1 MGDPA
6 RAARFRWTIRRKLLA
21 LGAGTLIPV
30 ALLLVYWVW
39 VEAREATRDV
49 EARLRLAGEQAAAQ
63 VELLLEGLTG
73 HVEALAAHP
82 EIRGGDA
89 RTAARLLRGVA
100 AEHPELEGLL
110 VVDAEGRARVSATP
124 EPVGAGIA
132 IGDRPWFRAVRAGRR
147 PVVGDFQ
154 VGRLTGYPVAIV
166 AAPLLGPGQAFEGAV
181 AGGVSLRRLHTLFAG
196 LPFWGG
202 ITVTVL
208 DADGRILAHAPGADE
223 SLLGRP
229 LPSLGA
235 LAEGG
240 RKVSRLAWLDGEERL
255 AGLAHVPRARWR
267 VVASAPSA
275 VVRDRVEREVR
286 AIGLPLLVLL
296 GLAAAAGLLIA
307 RRVWRPLEALTA
319 AVTRLPREAA
329 LRVRVDSTDEVGDLA
344 RAFDEMTVQV
354 ETARADLERQ
364 IAELGALSEAGRL
377 LTSTL
382 ELSQVL
388 QRLAELARARL
399 DVDVVRIWLREGAS
413 NDYRLHAQAGAT
425 RDPEEFRMHLE
436 PGQGLVG
443 WIMDHR
449 EALVLADVQADPR
462 LTNRAWATAEDL
474 HAFLGIPIVLED
486 TPVGVLACVRRA
498 RREFSADDVRLA
510 RLFAPPAAVA
520 ILNARL
526 YDEARGRTR
535 QLELLHEA
543 ARTVAGEREITRL
556 LQRLVETARSL
567 TGARYAALAL
577 FEKDGTLCEFFTD
590 GLDPEARARIGPP
603 PQGRGLLGHIF
614 ASTRSLRLDD
624 LTAHPDSVGFPPGHP
639 TMRSLLAV
647 PIGLKG
653 ETLGALYLTEKAGG
667 FSEDDEA
674 RLNTLGA
681 DAAVALENAELVSSL
696 RRALDGL
703 EQAQGRLV
711 ESEALRA
718 VGQLAAGM
726 AHHLNNIL
734 AVVRGR
740 TSLLLQGALDPAIRR
755 GLEIVERAAVDGADV
770 VRRLQAFSRPPRATG
785 ATRVDL
791 NGLVQE
797 VLELTRPRWRDE
809 AERRGIAIEARVEAG
824 DVPHVAASHEPL
836 REALVNVVFNAI
848 DAMPSGGRLVVRT
861 WAADGRVQCAVADT
875 GFGMPEEVRRRALE
889 PFFTTKGPKSRGLG
903 LSVCHGVVRR
913 YGGELRVESRPGQ
926 GTTVTLSLP
935 EATAESAPAREPGR
949 PVALP
954 DRLRVL
960 VIDDDAAVREIL
972 AESLAAHG
980 HLVTQASDGA
990 EGLAM
995 FRAARHDFV
1004 FTDLGMPGMTGAQ
1017 VAEAIKAQSRAT
1029 PVVLVTGWDEEETRA
1044 TRAGGAWDAVI
1055 NKPFDPNT
1063 LAEVIARVA
1072 RPA

>member
-1 MGDPA
+1 MGNPVS
-6 RAARFRWTIRRKLLA
+6 AARFRWTIRRKLLA
-21 LGAGTLIPV
+21 LGAGTLVPV
-30 ALLLVYWVW
+30 ALLLAYWVW
-39 VEAREATRDV
+39 AEPREATREV

-486 TPVGVLACVRRA
+486 TPVGVLACVRRG
-498 RREFSADDVRLA
+498 RREFSADDVKLA
-510 RLFAPPAAVA
+510 LLFAPSAAVA

-556 LQRLVETARSL
+556 LQGRATRRSRCSGRTARSASSSP
-567 TGARYAALAL
+567 TASTRRRARGSVRLRRAAASWATSS
-577 FEKDGTLCEFFTD
+577 G
-590 GLDPEARARIGPP
+590 ARARSGWTISPP
-603 PQGRGLLGHIF
+603 IPRPPASPRGIPPCARSSRFPSASRGRPSAPSISPRKPAASARTTKRG
-614 ASTRSLRLDD
+614 STRSAP
-624 LTAHPDSVGFPPGHP
+624 TPPW
-639 TMRSLLAV
+639 RSRTPSWSRAC
-647 PIGLKG
+647 
-653 ETLGALYLTEKAGG
+653 AGP
-667 FSEDDEA
+667 S
-674 RLNTLGA
+674 T
-681 DAAVALENAELVSSL
+681 
-696 RRALDGL
+696 
-703 EQAQGRLV
+703 
-711 ESEALRA
+711 
-718 VGQLAAGM
+718 
-726 AHHLNNIL
+726 
-734 AVVRGR
+734 
-740 TSLLLQGALDPAIRR
+740 TS
-755 GLEIVERAAVDGADV
+755 
-770 VRRLQAFSRPPRATG
+770 SRPRAGSWSPRRSA
-785 ATRVDL
+785 
-791 NGLVQE
+791 
-797 VLELTRPRWRDE
+797 RW
-809 AERRGIAIEARVEAG
+809 
-824 DVPHVAASHEPL
+824 
-836 REALVNVVFNAI
+836 
-848 DAMPSGGRLVVRT
+848 
-861 WAADGRVQCAVADT
+861 DG
-875 GFGMPEEVRRRALE
+875 
-889 PFFTTKGPKSRGLG
+889 
-903 LSVCHGVVRR
+903 
-913 YGGELRVESRPGQ
+913 SRPAWP
-926 GTTVTLSLP
+926 TT
-935 EATAESAPAREPGR
+935 
-949 PVALP
+949 
-954 DRLRVL
+954 
-960 VIDDDAAVREIL
+960 
-972 AESLAAHG
+972 
-980 HLVTQASDGA
+980 
-990 EGLAM
+990 
-995 FRAARHDFV
+995 
-1004 FTDLGMPGMTGAQ
+1004 
-1017 VAEAIKAQSRAT
+1017 
-1029 PVVLVTGWDEEETRA
+1029 
-1044 TRAGGAWDAVI
+1044 
-1055 NKPFDPNT
+1055 
-1063 LAEVIARVA
+1063 
-1072 RPA
+1072 